1 MLERNYKRIWEKSSM
16 NGNLKK
22 NIFKGVGLAMGIG
35 TLVLNIINP
44 IDVKTAINL
53 LSIGVISLVM
63 AEFEK

>member
-1 MLERNYKRIWEKSSM
+1 M